1 MIVKVIKKFRDIHT
15 NEIHKTGD
23 ILEITKER
31 FDEIKKSGN
40 YVEEIKTAHLSAED
54 LKTWKKDE
62 LIKLAKDMGLETSGT
77 KAELVEKISRE
88 EVEI

>member
-1 MIVKVIKKFRDIHT
+1 MVVKVIKKFRDIHT
-15 NEIHKTGD
+15 NEIRKAGD

-40 YVEEIKTAHLSAED
+40 YVEEIKTAHLTTED

-62 LIKLAKDMGLETSGT
+62 LVKLAKDMGLETSGT
-77 KAELVEKISRE
+77 KSEIIKRIAAE